1 MHPDDNLLV
10 KRSKDGKLDA
20 FEELVKRYEG
30 NVYTVAYRL
39 MGNHADAS
47 DLAQDAFIRAYQ
59 SLQSFREDAGFATW
73 LYRITSNICLDEIRK
88 HNRHKKLSLDEMIL
102 NPGGNPILA
111 VTELSPE
118 ENLEKTEVKDL
129 VQRYLN
135 TLSREHRLILILREI
150 QGLSYKEIAFCLD
163 CSINTVKT
171 RLLRARQALK
181 VRIFET
187 REPLESQ

>member
-1 MHPDDNLLV
+1 LHPDDNLLV
-10 KRSKDGKLDA
+10 KRSKDGNLDA
-20 FEELVKRYEG
+20 FEELVKRYESK
-30 NVYTVAYRL
+30 VYTVAYRY

-47 DLAQDAFIRAYQ
+47 DLAQDAFIQAYQ
-59 SLQSFREDAGFATW
+59 ALQSYRGDASFAIW
-73 LYRITSNICLDEIRK
+73 LLRITSNVCRDEIRK

-102 NPGGNPILA
+102 KPGGNPILA

-118 ENLEKTEVKDL
+118 ENLEKTEMKDF

-135 TLSREHRLILILREI
+135 TLSREHRLILILRET

-171 RLLRARQALK
+171 RLHRARQALK
-181 VRIFET
+181 ERIMEKS
-187 REPLESQ
+187 ELLDS